1 MVDFP
6 LAERP
11 VNQIVNPRC
20 LRSSLRSW
28 RERDGCQVMLG
39 EVLVGR
45 YVVAKEEERNAMVG
59 LAGYTY
65 LVAIFSVNC
74 QALVWYLTLRKK
86 KCEVVVE

>member
-1 MVDFP
+1 
-6 LAERP
+6 
-11 VNQIVNPRC
+11 
-20 LRSSLRSW
+20 
-28 RERDGCQVMLG
+28 MLG